1 MANDQVLLI
10 GLSIAVGVLMLALAL
25 AAGLLLGRSRSRQVV
40 QVAKGDLV
48 PIAPTTDMLSPVL
61 QELRAE
67 LRGVLGT
74 LVQKVLELQGRV
86 TEESA
91 AGQARRGT
99 EDRAW
104 ESIQRVETALAG
116 LGQSSSTI
124 QQTLQ
129 DQVANA
135 LREIGAIRA
144 LQTEERQRWAEEDR
158 AFGAL
163 QRLTAVML
171 GSKRA
176 GETGERLVQEALGN
190 LPQQWLIP
198 NHRVNGKSVEFAV
211 RLPDG
216 HILPIDSKVVARE
229 ELAALD
235 QAEPDRRRPLER
247 SIQEK
252 VAGKA
257 AEVRQYLD
265 ERSVAFGIAAV
276 PDAAYSVCGPI
287 LSRTYQEQH
296 VLLVPY
302 SLLLP
307 FVLMVYEQ
315 HRHAGVDMDGERQAR
330 LLAAAQAHLERALHE
345 INGRMGGALKQLR
358 SGHEE
363 LAMELAEA
371 ARALGQIRARAEV
384 EAGGD

>member
-1 MANDQVLLI
+1 MANDQAILI
-10 GLSIAVGVLMLALAL
+10 GLGAAVGVLLLALAL
-25 AAGLLLGRSRSRQVV
+25 VTGLLLGRSRGRQVV
-40 QVAKGDLV
+40 PVAKGDLV
-48 PIAPTTDMLSPVL
+48 PLAPATDTLAPVL
-61 QELRAE
+61 QDVRAE
-67 LRGVLGT
+67 LRGAIAT
-74 LVQKVLELQGRV
+74 LDQKVFELQGRV
-86 TEESA
+86 AQDLA
-91 AGQARRGT
+91 AVQARRAA

-124 QQTLQ
+124 QRTLQ
-129 DQVANA
+129 DQVTSA
-135 LREIGAIRA
+135 LREIGAIKTA
-144 LQTEERQRWAEEDR
+144 QTEERQRWSREDD
-158 AFGAL
+158 AFGQL

-171 GSKRA
+171 GSRGA
-176 GETGERLVQEALGN
+176 GEAGERLVYEALGS

-216 HILPIDSKVVARE
+216 HILPIDSKVVAGE

-235 QAEPDRRRPLER
+235 QVEPDRRRSLER
-247 SIQEK
+247 SIREK
-252 VAGKA
+252 VADKA

-265 ERSVAFGIAAV
+265 ERSVGFGIAAV
-276 PDAAYSVCGPI
+276 PDAAYGVCGPI

-315 HRHAGVDMDGERQAR
+315 HRHTEVDMDGERQAR
-330 LLAAAQAHLERALHE
+330 LLAAAQAHLERAQQE
-345 INGRMGGALKQLR
+345 INGRLGTALTQLQNAR
-358 SGHEE
+358 GE
-363 LAMELAEA
+363 LSSELTEA
-371 ARALGQIRARAEV
+371 ARALGQIRARP
-384 EAGGD
+384 EAGPD

>member
-1 MANDQVLLI
+1 MANDQAILI
-10 GLSIAVGVLMLALAL
+10 GLGAAVGVLLLALAL
-25 AAGLLLGRSRSRQVV
+25 VTGLLLGRTRGRQVA

-48 PIAPTTDMLSPVL
+48 PLAPATDMLAPVL
-61 QELRAE
+61 QDVRAE
-67 LRGVLGT
+67 LRGAIAT
-74 LVQKVLELQGRV
+74 LDQKVFELQGRV
-86 TEESA
+86 TQDLA
-91 AGQARRGT
+91 AVQARRGA

-129 DQVANA
+129 DQVTSA
-135 LREIGAIRA
+135 LREIGAIKA
-144 LQTEERQRWAEEDR
+144 LQAEERQRWAEEDR

-235 QAEPDRRRPLER
+235 QAEPDRRRSLER

-265 ERSVAFGIAAV
+265 ERSVGFGIAAV
-276 PDAAYSVCGPI
+276 PDAAYGVCGPI

-315 HRHAGVDMDGERQAR
+315 HRHTEVDMDGERQVR
-330 LLAAAQAHLERALHE
+330 LLAAAQAHLERAQQE
-345 INGRMGGALKQLR
+345 INGRLGTALTQLQNAR
-358 SGHEE
+358 GE
-363 LAMELAEA
+363 LSTELTEA

-384 EAGGD
+384 GAD

>member
-1 MANDQVLLI
+1 MVNDQALLI
-10 GLSIAVGVLMLALAL
+10 GLGAAVGVLLLALAL
-25 AAGLLLGRSRSRQVV
+25 VMGLLLGRSRGRQVV

-48 PIAPTTDMLSPVL
+48 PLGPGAEALAPVL
-61 QELRAE
+61 QDLRAE
-67 LRGVLGT
+67 LRGAIAT
-74 LVQKVLELQGRV
+74 LDQKVLDVQGRV
-86 TEESA
+86 TEDA
-91 AGQARRGT
+91 VAGQARRGA

-129 DQVANA
+129 DQVTSA
-135 LREIGAIRA
+135 LREINAIKA
-144 LQTEERQRWAEEDR
+144 AQTEERQRWAEEDR
-158 AFGAL
+158 AFHSL
-163 QRLTAVML
+163 QRLTSVML

-229 ELAALD
+229 ELASLD
-235 QAEPDRRRPLER
+235 QADDDRRRSLER
-247 SIQEK
+247 TIREK
-252 VAGKA
+252 VGAKA

-265 ERSVAFGIAAV
+265 ERSVGFGIAAV

-287 LSRTYQEQH
+287 LSRTYHEQQ

-315 HRHAGVDMDGERQAR
+315 HRHAGVDMDAERQAR
-330 LLAAAQAHLERALHE
+330 LLAAAQAHLERAQHE
-345 INGRMGGALKQLR
+345 INGRMGTALKQLA

-363 LAMELAEA
+363 LAGELADA
-371 ARALGQIRARAEV
+371 ARALGQIRARAE
-384 EAGGD
+384 AGAN